1 MFYRYI
7 TINDFLIQYFYS
19 FQLDK
24 QIIIYRVFVRSH
36 ETELECYSFFKHHAA
51 CIGVEISTG
60 NGKVDPV
67 FGLLFVAG
75 CVGWLR

>member
-1 MFYRYI
+1 VFYRYI

-51 CIGVEISTG
+51 CIGVEISTDE
-60 NGKVDPV
+60 VDKD
-67 FGLLFVAG
+67 LIYISTYYLK
-75 CVGWLR
+75 